1 MIFGSNGQ
9 APRCQHRDVR
19 HWGVQYCGAQAVRRQ
34 GGPTE
39 PRDVLTRPAPPP
51 DAILR
56 YGPGEDHVADLRLP
70 ARGQDGQLAG
80 ARGVPLVLFL
90 HGGFWRAAYDRTHTG
105 PLASALAAEGFAVCA
120 PEYRRTGQRDGG
132 WPGTFDD
139 VAAAVDVLPDLARAA
154 TDGAVDSGRVLF
166 SGHSAGGHLALWA
179 AARHRLPGTVPWRSA
194 AARCAGVVV
203 LAAVSDLV
211 DCYQRRLGNGAVAD
225 LLGGGPGIRPD
236 RYAVTDPTMLIPA
249 GVPVRL
255 VHGSDDDVVPCQMS
269 LEYAVRARAAG
280 DDAACTE
287 LSGTGHFA
295 VIDPLSDAWGH
306 VVAAFRELSSPE
318 GAVGPA
324 PGPPR

>member
-1 MIFGSNGQ
+1 M
-9 APRCQHRDVR
+9 
-19 HWGVQYCGAQAVRRQ
+19 
-34 GGPTE
+34 T
-39 PRDVLTRPAPPP
+39 
-51 DAILR
+51 LR
-56 YGPGEDHVADLRLP
+56 YGPGQHHVADLRLP
-70 ARGQDGQLAG
+70 APGPGSLLTG
-80 ARGVPLVLFL
+80 ASGVPLVLFL

-105 PLASALAAEGFAVCA
+105 PLATALAAEGFAVCV
-120 PEYRRTGQRDGG
+120 PEYRRTGQPGGG

-154 TDGAVDSGRVLF
+154 TGGAVDSGRVLF

-179 AARHRLPGTVPWRSA
+179 AARHRLPRTAAWHSA
-194 AARCAGVVV
+194 PPRCAGVVA

-225 LLGGGPGIRPD
+225 LLGGGPGTRPE
-236 RYAVTDPTMLIPA
+236 RYAVTDPTVLIPI

-269 LEYAVRARAAG
+269 LEYAVRAQAAG

-287 LSGTGHFA
+287 LSGAGHFE
-295 VIDPLSDAWGH
+295 VIDPLSDAWGQ
-306 VVAAFRELSSPE
+306 VVAAFRGLCWPE
-318 GAVGPA
+318 RVVGPA